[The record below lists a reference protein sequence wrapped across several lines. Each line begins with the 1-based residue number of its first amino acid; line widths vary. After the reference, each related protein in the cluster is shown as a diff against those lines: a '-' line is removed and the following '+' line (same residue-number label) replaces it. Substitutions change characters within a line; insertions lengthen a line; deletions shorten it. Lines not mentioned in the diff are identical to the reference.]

1 MVGRLGWKKGYEHAL
16 RAFARV
22 SQTHP
27 GARLDIIGDGD
38 LRDELPALARELG
51 LAHSVRFLGQR
62 DDVAERMRGFDC
74 YVLSSVIEGMPNALL
89 EAMAQGCAAVTTSA
103 GGSAEVVE
111 DGKSGLV
118 VPPGDADRLADAI
131 SRILQDRVFAQ
142 EMGKAA
148 RERVFGRFSEP
159 AMLQA
164 LDGLYREEL
173 ARAGFKEKH
182 PQADVSSEAALS
194 ETAPLR

>member
-1 MVGRLGWKKGYEHAL
+1 
-16 RAFARV
+16 
-22 SQTHP
+22 
-27 GARLDIIGDGD
+27 
-38 LRDELPALARELG
+38 
-51 LAHSVRFLGQR
+51 
-62 DDVAERMRGFDC
+62 MRGFDC

-103 GGSAEVVE
+103 GGSGEVVE

-118 VPPGDADRLADAI
+118 VPPGDADRLAEAI
-131 SRILQDRVFAQ
+131 SRVLQDPVFAQ
-142 EMGKAA
+142 ELGTAA

-164 LDGLYREEL
+164 LDSLYREEL
-173 ARAGFKEKH
+173 ARAGFKEKR

-194 ETAPLR
+194 KTAPLR